1 MLSFWDVDRVLD
13 DALADYGAP
22 DDIKNL
28 VRCNRFYRVAM
39 ILGLLQTAADMRENP
54 DLLRQ
59 GLEKAPGSKGEQARQ
74 AFKAFMDDF
83 KERNT

>member
-1 MLSFWDVDRVLD
+1 MLSFGDIDRVLD

-28 VRCNRFYRVAM
+28 VRCNRFYRAAM
-39 ILGLLQTAADMRENP
+39 ILGLLQTAAEMRENP
-54 DLLRQ
+54 ELLRQ
-59 GLEKAPGSKGEQARQ
+59 GLEKVPGSKGEQARQ
-74 AFKAFMDDF
+74 AFKVFMDDF